1 MSHPKIVVP
10 QLAAAAL
17 IAWLAPA
24 LNAQGPAA
32 DRFWPQWR
40 GPYATGFSR
49 SADPPLEWS
58 ETKNVRWKVEIP
70 GRGSTSPVVWGD
82 RLFLLT
88 AIPMGV
94 TGDAQHAPRGGA
106 QRRGVHR
113 FVVMAIDRN
122 TGRTVWERVA
132 REEEPHEAGHFENST
147 WASSSAIT
155 DGENVVAYFESRGLY
170 MYDMDGKPLWQKDL
184 GRKRASG

>member
-1 MSHPKIVVP
+1 MAATSEHRPVNILVKGRIAVSHPKIVVP

-40 GPYATGFSR
+40 GPYATGLSR

-70 GRGSTSPVVWGD
+70 GRGSASPVVWGD

-88 AIPMGV
+88 AV
-94 TGDAQHAPRGGA
+94 PRRA
-106 QRRGVHR
+106 TAACCPRS
-113 FVVMAIDRN
+113 
-122 TGRTVWERVA
+122 TA
-132 REEEPHEAGHFENST
+132 RPARH
-147 WASSSAIT
+147 
-155 DGENVVAYFESRGLY
+155 
-170 MYDMDGKPLWQKDL
+170 
-184 GRKRASG
+184 

>member
-1 MSHPKIVVP
+1 
-10 QLAAAAL
+10 
-17 IAWLAPA
+17 
-24 LNAQGPAA
+24 
-32 DRFWPQWR
+32 
-40 GPYATGFSR
+40 
-49 SADPPLEWS
+49 
-58 ETKNVRWKVEIP
+58 
-70 GRGSTSPVVWGD
+70 
-82 RLFLLT
+82 
-88 AIPMGV
+88 MGV
-94 TGDAQHAPRGGA
+94 TGDAQHAPRSGA

>member
-1 MSHPKIVVP
+1 MTASSEHRPLNILVAGSMAVSHPKIVVP
-10 QLAAAAL
+10 QLTAAAL
-17 IAWLAPA
+17 LAWWLTPA
-24 LNAQGPAA
+24 LTAQSPAA

-40 GPYATGFSR
+40 GPYATGVSR

-70 GRGSTSPVVWGD
+70 GRGSASPVVWGD

-94 TGDAQHAPRGGA
+94 TGDAQHAPQGGA
-106 QRRGVHR
+106 QPRGVHR
-113 FVVMAIDRN
+113 FIVMAIDRH

-132 REEEPHEAGHFENST
+132 REEEPHEAGH
-147 WASSSAIT
+147 
-155 DGENVVAYFESRGLY
+155 GELR
-170 MYDMDGKPLWQKDL
+170 
-184 GRKRASG
+184 